1 MEVVIEEMDR
11 ITYSLEHGRMKSVF
25 VSSFRFYLVLFLV
38 CFAFCSL
45 GVRLV
50 HLQVFKADEY
60 SVIANSAR
68 GNFVTLKARRG
79 DIVDRK
85 GNLLATT
92 RSVVEVGM
100 DPHSVRVED
109 RIKFPELGRLLN
121 VPLVVLN
128 EAANKLTRRVGERIS
143 EVRNVRWVKLKE
155 EVDEGTY
162 AKIQALEIKG
172 VYGNFKHSRLYP
184 NRTLASHLVGYV
196 NKEGLST
203 MGVERFAEYY
213 LKGQDG
219 WMESEKDGRRR
230 EMPQYRSMLV
240 EPKDGLNVE
249 LSIDRI
255 IQGIVEEEL
264 RTIVGT
270 YDPLSASIIVSDPAS
285 GYVLA
290 LGNVPDFDLNLF
302 NRVDLETQRNRAL
315 SDLYEPGSTF
325 KIVPVCGALNDSLIG
340 AEDIVDCSESRYK
353 VGSKSLRLPSDHHPL
368 GKISVSE
375 VVRKS
380 SNRGAA
386 QLGIKL
392 GASRL
397 YEYCKAFGFGQ
408 KSEFG
413 IGGERKGILHHP
425 KRWDGLTITR
435 LPMGHAVS
443 VTPMQI
449 HQAMSA
455 VANDGILMRPQFI
468 SRIFDNEGKTVVSF
482 SSKSVRR
489 VVSKSVAR
497 KVSEMLID
505 VVSDEGTAKRA
516 KIDGF
521 AVAGKTGTT
530 QKIIEG
536 RYSNRHHVA
545 SFVGY
550 FPAESPKIAITVVV
564 DEPKM
569 KKGTLGYGGSVAAPS
584 FRRVGK
590 KIIAYLGLEPPVP
603 KEFATR
609 FEGGNRAL

>member
-1 MEVVIEEMDR
+1 M
-11 ITYSLEHGRMKSVF
+11 
-25 VSSFRFYLVLFLV
+25 
-38 CFAFCSL
+38 
-45 GVRLV
+45 
-50 HLQVFKADEY
+50 
-60 SVIANSAR
+60 
-68 GNFVTLKARRG
+68 
-79 DIVDRK
+79 
-85 GNLLATT
+85 
-92 RSVVEVGM
+92 
-100 DPHSVRVED
+100 
-109 RIKFPELGRLLN
+109 
-121 VPLVVLN
+121 
-128 EAANKLTRRVGERIS
+128 
-143 EVRNVRWVKLKE
+143 
-155 EVDEGTY
+155 
-162 AKIQALEIKG
+162 
-172 VYGNFKHSRLYP
+172 
-184 NRTLASHLVGYV
+184 
-196 NKEGLST
+196 
-203 MGVERFAEYY
+203 
-213 LKGQDG
+213 
-219 WMESEKDGRRR
+219 
-230 EMPQYRSMLV
+230 
-240 EPKDGLNVE
+240 
-249 LSIDRI
+249 
-255 IQGIVEEEL
+255 

-285 GYVLA
+285 GYLLA
-290 LGNVPDFDLNLF
+290 LGNAPDFDLNLF

-353 VGSKSLRLPSDHHPL
+353 VGSKSLRLPSDHNPL

-468 SRIFDNEGKTVVSF
+468 SRVFDNEGKTVVSF

-505 VVSDEGTAKRA
+505 VVSMKVRQKKRKLMDSRWREKLVRLKNHRG
-516 KIDGF
+516 KIL
-521 AVAGKTGTT
+521 K
-530 QKIIEG
+530 
-536 RYSNRHHVA
+536 
-545 SFVGY
+545 
-550 FPAESPKIAITVVV
+550 
-564 DEPKM
+564 
-569 KKGTLGYGGSVAAPS
+569 
-584 FRRVGK
+584 
-590 KIIAYLGLEPPVP
+590 
-603 KEFATR
+603 
-609 FEGGNRAL
+609 

>member
-1 MEVVIEEMDR
+1 M
-11 ITYSLEHGRMKSVF
+11 H
-25 VSSFRFYLVLFLV
+25 
-38 CFAFCSL
+38 
-45 GVRLV
+45 
-50 HLQVFKADEY
+50 
-60 SVIANSAR
+60 
-68 GNFVTLKARRG
+68 
-79 DIVDRK
+79 
-85 GNLLATT
+85 
-92 RSVVEVGM
+92 
-100 DPHSVRVED
+100 
-109 RIKFPELGRLLN
+109 
-121 VPLVVLN
+121 
-128 EAANKLTRRVGERIS
+128 
-143 EVRNVRWVKLKE
+143 
-155 EVDEGTY
+155 
-162 AKIQALEIKG
+162 
-172 VYGNFKHSRLYP
+172 
-184 NRTLASHLVGYV
+184 
-196 NKEGLST
+196 
-203 MGVERFAEYY
+203 
-213 LKGQDG
+213 
-219 WMESEKDGRRR
+219 
-230 EMPQYRSMLV
+230 QYRSMLV

-285 GYVLA
+285 GYLLA
-290 LGNVPDFDLNLF
+290 LGNAPDFDLNLF

-468 SRIFDNEGKTVVSF
+468 SRVFDNEGKTVVSF
-482 SSKSVRR
+482 SSKSGRR

-505 VVSDEGTAKRA
+505 VVSDEGTAKKA
-516 KIDGF
+516 KIDGLRWQKNWYDSKNHR
-521 AVAGKTGTT
+521 GKIL
-530 QKIIEG
+530 K
-536 RYSNRHHVA
+536 
-545 SFVGY
+545 
-550 FPAESPKIAITVVV
+550 
-564 DEPKM
+564 
-569 KKGTLGYGGSVAAPS
+569 
-584 FRRVGK
+584 
-590 KIIAYLGLEPPVP
+590 
-603 KEFATR
+603 
-609 FEGGNRAL
+609 